1 MDQLQGLTWPD
12 VAYLVPEITLILMA
26 IVITLIDLALP
37 RTTNRSFT
45 GWLSLAGILGSM
57 GFVVWQLL
65 DMNPLA
71 GGEGTAVVSLLGDS
85 YRVDG
90 FALIMKLVLLGASAL
105 IVLMSIQ
112 AVDQD
117 DAITDKGET
126 YTILLPALTGAMIL
140 CSTADLITMFVGLE
154 LLSIST
160 YVLVGMR
167 KRSVQSAEGAFKYV
181 VVGGISTAFILF
193 GMSYLYGAT
202 GSTNLGL
209 IGSLL
214 PQALINF
221 EALIYIG
228 FFFLIGGLAVK
239 IAAAPFHAWAP
250 DVYQGAAP
258 PIAAFLAVISKAA
271 ALIALFRFIYNTAIF
286 QTKLTP
292 GHQVHAIGGD
302 VLLALKVLAA
312 AAMIVGTTAALR
324 QRNTKR
330 LLALSG
336 VANAGYLLV
345 PIAVGMTYLHT
356 NTVGEFTYYLIAYAL
371 MNIGVFA
378 VLSVVSRAAGHDE
391 LRGYAGLYYRAPWTA
406 AAMILLLLS
415 LAGLPITGGFFGK
428 LFILLSAAQSGDY
441 WLAAIMIATSVISY
455 YFYFAIIRQMFMRVS
470 ETDASLR
477 MPITAGLTLWICTVL
492 TFALGVAPSWVMGW
506 IERAVTL
513 SADLFIG
520 ISG

>member
-1 MDQLQGLTWPD
+1 MDQALQRLTWPD
-12 VAYLVPEITLILMA
+12 VAYLLPEITLVLAAIL
-26 IVITLIDLALP
+26 ITLIDLALP
-37 RTTNRSFT
+37 RRVGRSFT
-45 GWLSLAGILGSM
+45 GWLSLAGIAISM
-57 GFVVWQLL
+57 AFVVWQLL
-65 DMNPLA
+65 DMNPL
-71 GGEGTAVVSLLGDS
+71 GGEGSEVVRLLGDS

-90 FALIMKLVLLGASAL
+90 FALIMKLILLGAAGL

-112 AVDQD
+112 AVDKD
-117 DAITDKGET
+117 DAIVDKGET
-126 YTILLPALTGAMIL
+126 YSILLPALTGAMIL

-160 YVLVGMR
+160 YILVGMR

-181 VVGGISTAFILF
+181 VVGGISSAFVLF
-193 GMSYLYGAT
+193 GMSYLYGTT
-202 GSTNLGL
+202 GSTNFGA
-209 IGSLL
+209 IGAML
-214 PQALINF
+214 PQALIEY
-221 EALIYIG
+221 EALLYVG

-250 DVYQGAAP
+250 DVYQGAASP
-258 PIAAFLAVISKAA
+258 VAAFLAVISKAA
-271 ALIALFRFIYNTAIF
+271 ALVALFRLIYNTAIF
-286 QTKLTP
+286 QTRLTP
-292 GHQVHAIGGD
+292 DQPVHAIGGD

-324 QRNTKR
+324 QRNAKR

-371 MNIGVFA
+371 MNIGVFT

-391 LRGYAGLYYRAPWTA
+391 LRGYAGLYYRAPLTA
-406 AAMILLLLS
+406 GAMILLLLS

-428 LFILLSAAQSGDY
+428 LFILLSAAQAGDY
-441 WLAAIMIATSVISY
+441 WLAAVMIATSVVSY

-470 ETDASLR
+470 ETDAPLA
-477 MPITAGLTLWICTVL
+477 MPATAGITLWICTLL

-506 IERAVTL
+506 LERAVTL
-513 SADLFIG
+513 GADLFVG
-520 ISG
+520 LS